1 MSERGWFGEDSN
13 SEEGSGG
20 GGEATVRTRRGRG
33 PLVPTLLVLVALAV
47 VLAIAAQ
54 IWTEV
59 LWYDSVSF
67 RSVFTTQLGAQLLL
81 GIVGGLV
88 TAGVVASSLVIAY
101 RSRPIYVPSP
111 DQDAL
116 ERYREAI
123 EPLRR
128 LGTIG
133 VPVVIG
139 LLTGLGASAQWQ
151 TYLLWRNGVPFGKTD
166 PQFKMDIGFFVF
178 TLPWLQFVVGY
189 LSMALIIAVIVAA
202 FTHYVFGGLHFSA
215 GQRRTTSAARLHL
228 SVLLAGIV
236 IIRAASYWL
245 EQYSLT
251 TKSTDLMTGIQYT
264 DATAVLPTKAILAI
278 ASLMCAGMFLS
289 VVWTKSWRLP
299 IIGVVGLLV
308 AAIVV
313 GGIFPALIQSLRVNP
328 SEKSLEA
335 PYLANNI
342 AATRDAYGLSG
353 VEATPYA
360 ATTTASPGQLRSDTG
375 TVPGI
380 RLIDPNVVSPTYQQL
395 EAGKSYYRFADTLDV
410 DRYTIDGKVSD
421 AVVGARELDL
431 AGVPAGQR
439 NWLNDH
445 TVYTH
450 GYGLVAAYGT
460 QKDAAG
466 KPVFFESGIPT
477 TGKLGDFEPRIYF
490 GEQSPE
496 YSIVGAPAN
505 TSPREFDYP
514 ANGTSPGQTNTD
526 QVNNTYTGAGG
537 VAIGSFARKVAYAV
551 KYREANFLLSDAVN
565 TDSRLLD
572 HRTPRE
578 RVERVAPWLTLDG
591 NAYPTVVD
599 GKLLWVLDGYTT
611 TADYPNSR
619 LTSVQSATSDSIT
632 TARTAVQSI
641 DVGQINYIRNSV
653 KATVDAF
660 DGSVHLYAWD
670 DTDPML
676 KAWSAAFPGTVQPIS
691 DISATLMSHLRYPED
706 LFKVQRGILARYHV
720 TEPGTF
726 YGSNDLWKI
735 PTDPTKDPRSTDQP
749 PYYLSVAMPGQTAA
763 SFSLTTTFMP
773 FGTREVLSGFLAV
786 DSNAGDKTGV
796 RSPGYGQLRLLQLPP
811 NSNVRGPGQVQ
822 NDIASSTV
830 TSPGFAFNLS
840 AFLNQQRQSGS
851 EVVLGNLLT
860 LPVGGGLL
868 NVEPIYIQ
876 ASTESA
882 FPLNKAVVAAFG
894 NDLAW
899 GGSLSVALDQLFGGS
914 SGASSS
920 DNTSTAP
927 GTGTTPPPATGGT
940 STNSTLAAALAEAQK
955 AVNDGDAAL
964 KAGDFTKYGQA
975 QAALKAALTKA
986 IAAAPAGK
994 VTLGPTGSPTT
1005 TGTQTTT
1012 GTPTG

>member
-1 MSERGWFGEDSN
+1 MR
-13 SEEGSGG
+13 
-20 GGEATVRTRRGRG
+20 ARRRRG
-33 PLVPTLLVLVALAV
+33 PLVPTLLVLV
-47 VLAIAAQ
+47 VLAIALTIAAQ

-59 LWYDSVSF
+59 LWFDSVSF
-67 RSVFTTQLGAQLLL
+67 RSVFTTELGAKLLL
-81 GIVGGLV
+81 GIVGGLI
-88 TAGVVASSLVIAY
+88 TTGVVASSLVIAF
-101 RSRPIYVPSP
+101 RTRPIYVPSP

-128 LGTIG
+128 IGTIG

-166 PQFKMDIGFFVF
+166 PQFKMDLGFFVF
-178 TLPWLQFVVGY
+178 TLPWLTFVVGY
-189 LSMALIIAVIVAA
+189 LSMALIIGVLVAA
-202 FTHYVFGGLHFSA
+202 FAHYVFGGLHFSP

-236 IIRAASYWL
+236 IIRAASYFL
-245 EQYSLT
+245 ERYSLT

-264 DATAVLPTKAILAI
+264 DATVVLPTKVILAI
-278 ASLMCAGMFLS
+278 ASLLCAAMFLS
-289 VVWTKSWRLP
+289 VIWTKSWRLP
-299 IIGVVGLLV
+299 IVGVVSLLV

-313 GGIFPALIQSLRVNP
+313 GGIIPALVQSLRVNP

-342 AATRDAYGLSG
+342 TATRDAFGLSG
-353 VEATPYA
+353 VETTPYA
-360 ATTTASPGQLRSDTG
+360 ATTTASPGQLLSDTG

-380 RLIDPNVVSPTYQQL
+380 RLIDPNVVAPTFQQL

-410 DRYTIDGKVSD
+410 DRYTVDGKVSD

-450 GYGLVAAYGT
+450 GYGVVAAYGNR
-460 QKDAAG
+460 KDSEG
-466 KPVFFESGIPT
+466 KPVFFEQGIPT
-477 TGKLGDFEPRIYF
+477 SGKLGTFEPRIYF

-496 YSIVGAPAN
+496 YSIVGAPAQA
-505 TSPREFDYP
+505 SPREFDYP
-514 ANGTSPGQTNTD
+514 ADGTSSGQTNTD
-526 QVNNTYTGAGG
+526 QVNNTYAGTGG
-537 VAIGSFARKVAYAV
+537 VQIGSVARKLAYAI

-565 TDSRLLD
+565 ADSRLLD
-572 HRTPRE
+572 NRTPRE
-578 RVERVAPWLTLDG
+578 RVQRVAPWLTLDG
-591 NAYPTVVD
+591 NAYPTVAD
-599 GKLLWVLDGYTT
+599 GKVLWVLDGYTT

-641 DVGQINYIRNSV
+641 DVGQVNYIRNSV

-670 DTDPML
+670 ESDPML
-676 KAWSAAFPGTVQPIS
+676 KAWSGAFPGTVQPLS
-691 DISATLMSHLRYPED
+691 DISSALMSHLRYPED

-786 DSNAGDKTGV
+786 DSNAGNLKGQ
-796 RSPGYGQLRLLQLPP
+796 RSAGYGQLRLLQLPP
-811 NSNVRGPGQVQ
+811 NSNIRGPGQVQ
-822 NDIASSTV
+822 NGIASSTAV
-830 TSPGFAFNLS
+830 SPGFAFNLS

-876 ASTESA
+876 ASTASA

-899 GGSLSVALDQLFGGS
+899 GGSLDVALNQLFGGN
-914 SGASSS
+914 SGA
-920 DNTSTAP
+920 TSGDSTTVAP
-927 GTGTTPPPATGGT
+927 GTGTTTSPATGGGG
-940 STNSTLAAALAEAQK
+940 SNPALKSALADAKK
-955 AVNDGDAAL
+955 AVDDGDAAL

-975 QAALKAALTKA
+975 QAALKAALARA
-986 IAAAPAGK
+986 IAAAPSGK
-994 VTLGPTGSPTT
+994 VTLAPTGSPTT
-1005 TGTQTTT
+1005 TGTQTTI

>member
-13 SEEGSGG
+13 SEEAGGANGG
-20 GGEATVRTRRGRG
+20 GAVRTRRRRG
-33 PLVPTLLVLVALAV
+33 PLVPTLLVLVALAIA
-47 VLAIAAQ
+47 LTIAAQ

-59 LWYDSVSF
+59 LWYDSVGF

-81 GIVGGLV
+81 GIVGGLI
-88 TAGVVASSLVIAY
+88 TAGVVASSLVIAF
-101 RSRPIYVPSP
+101 RTRPIYVPSP

-128 LGTIG
+128 IGTIG

-166 PQFKMDIGFFVF
+166 PEFNMDLGFFVF
-178 TLPWLQFVVGY
+178 TLPWLTFVVGY
-189 LSMALIIAVIVAA
+189 LSMALIIGVIVAA
-202 FTHYVFGGLHFSA
+202 FTHYIFGGLHFSA

-236 IIRAASYWL
+236 VIRAASYWL
-245 EQYSLT
+245 ERYSLT

-264 DATAVLPTKAILAI
+264 DATVVLPTKVILAI
-278 ASLMCAGMFLS
+278 ASLMCAAMFLS
-289 VVWTKSWRLP
+289 VIWTKSWRLP
-299 IIGVVGLLV
+299 IVGVVGLLV

-313 GGIFPALIQSLRVNP
+313 GGIIPALVQSLRVNP

-335 PYLANNI
+335 PYLTNNI
-342 AATRDAYGLSG
+342 SATRDAFGLSG
-353 VEATPYA
+353 VETTPYA
-360 ATTTASPGQLRSDTG
+360 AQTTASPLQLRSDTG

-380 RLIDPNVVSPTYQQL
+380 RLIDPNVVSPTFQQL

-410 DRYTIDGKVSD
+410 DRYTIDGKISD
-421 AVVGARELDL
+421 AVVGAREIDL

-450 GYGLVAAYGT
+450 GYGLVAAYGNRKDT
-460 QKDAAG
+460 QG
-466 KPVFFESGIPT
+466 KPVFFEQGIPT

-496 YSIVGAPAN
+496 YSIVGAPAKA
-505 TSPREFDYP
+505 SPREFDYP
-514 ANGTSPGQTNTD
+514 ADGTTSGQTNSD
-526 QVNNTYTGAGG
+526 QVNNTYAGTGG
-537 VAIGSFARKVAYAV
+537 VQIGSFARKLAYAI
-551 KYREANFLLSDAVN
+551 KYREANLLLSDAVN
-565 TDSRLLD
+565 ADSRLLD
-572 HRTPRE
+572 YRTPRE
-578 RVERVAPWLTLDG
+578 RVQRVAPWLTLDG
-591 NAYPTVVD
+591 NPYPTVVD
-599 GKLLWVLDGYTT
+599 GKILWVLDGYTT

-619 LTSVQSATSDSIT
+619 LTSVASATSDSIT
-632 TARTAVQSI
+632 KTSTAVQSI
-641 DVGQINYIRNSV
+641 DVGQVNYIRNSV

-670 DTDPML
+670 ETDPML
-676 KAWSAAFPGTVQPIS
+676 KAWSAAFPGTVQPLS
-691 DISATLMSHLRYPED
+691 DISSALMSHLRYPED
-706 LFKVQRGILARYHV
+706 LFKLQRGILSRYHV

-735 PTDPTKDPRSTDQP
+735 PADPTKDPPSTDQP

-786 DSNAGDKTGV
+786 DANAGSTKGQ

-822 NDIASSTV
+822 NGIASSTAL
-830 TSPGFAFNLS
+830 SPGFAFNLS
-840 AFLNQQRQSGS
+840 AYLNQQRQAGS

-868 NVEPIYIQ
+868 NVEPIYVQ
-876 ASTESA
+876 ASTASA
-882 FPLNKAVVAAFG
+882 FPLNTAVVAAFG

-899 GGSLSVALDQLFGGS
+899 GGSLDVALNQLFGGN
-914 SGASSS
+914 SGATSS
-920 DNTSTAP
+920 DNTNPAP
-927 GTGTTPPPATGGT
+927 GTGTTTTPPTTAGGSNAALT
-940 STNSTLAAALAEAQK
+940 AALAEAQQ

-975 QAALKAALTKA
+975 QAALKAALAKA
-986 IAAAPAGK
+986 IAAAPSGK
-994 VTLGPTGSPTT
+994 VTLAPTSSPTT
-1005 TGTQTTT
+1005 TA
-1012 GTPTG
+1012 TPTG